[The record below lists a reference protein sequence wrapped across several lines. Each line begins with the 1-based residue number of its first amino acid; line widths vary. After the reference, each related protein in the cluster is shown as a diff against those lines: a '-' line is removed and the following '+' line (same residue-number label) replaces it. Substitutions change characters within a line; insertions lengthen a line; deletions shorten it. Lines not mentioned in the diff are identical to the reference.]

1 MCLLKRF
8 WYKLYQFGGFHLT
21 FQSEDDGP
29 SAQRPTAVSE
39 DQSCKA
45 VLERV
50 KFLDNPSKE
59 ESASCFTD
67 VMTQIAQDVGLFN
80 TLFKD
85 LIQMI
90 ESELVSEKLKGLPY
104 GIHLGGELSNHNLL
118 AMPVRLEQKDN
129 VDALVQKVS
138 MLLCLSQ
145 CISDEVLSLLMFV
158 VFVVFSFFGKFC
170 AEAFLGI
177 IVGLEQR

>member
-45 VLERV
+45 VLER
-50 KFLDNPSKE
+50 LTMSGDHRSRI
-59 ESASCFTD
+59 TR
-67 VMTQIAQDVGLFN
+67 L
-80 TLFKD
+80 
-85 LIQMI
+85 

-104 GIHLGGELSNHNLL
+104 GIHL
-118 AMPVRLEQKDN
+118 VK
-129 VDALVQKVS
+129 
-138 MLLCLSQ
+138 
-145 CISDEVLSLLMFV
+145 
-158 VFVVFSFFGKFC
+158 
-170 AEAFLGI
+170 
-177 IVGLEQR
+177 